1 MRFMSRPAR
10 RSGIKDIKV
19 NEMDEI
25 NVFLFLGFLES
36 GKTKFIQETLEDPRM
51 ENGEK
56 TLLLVCEEGEEE
68 YAPERFKVKNVAIE
82 YIDDEDDL
90 NTQTL
95 EYLVKKHNT
104 ERLVVEYNGSWLLNK
119 FFDAM
124 PESFVINQIMTFFD
138 SATFLNYN
146 RNMRQLVFD
155 KVQMTQMVVFNRF
168 KGEYEKQ
175 EFHKII
181 RGISRRPD
189 IVYEYIG
196 GKAEFDEIEDPMPY
210 DMEAPV
216 IEIADRDFALFY
228 RDLSEKPQN
237 YIGKTVKFKGMAA
250 VSRKVPSGYIVIGRY
265 IMTCCEAD
273 IAYDGFALKTNS
285 LISGVATK
293 DWLTVTAKVGYEYSA
308 VYRQK
313 GPVLIAE
320 KIERAEPLPPD
331 ESVATFY

>member
-1 MRFMSRPAR
+1 MRFMGRPAR
-10 RSGIKDIKV
+10 QSGIKDIKV

>member
-1 MRFMSRPAR
+1 
-10 RSGIKDIKV
+10 
-19 NEMDEI
+19 MDEI

-90 NTQTL
+90 NTQAL

-175 EFHKII
+175 EFHRII

>member
-1 MRFMSRPAR
+1 MQ
-10 RSGIKDIKV
+10 D
-19 NEMDEI
+19 I

-51 ENGEK
+51 ENGER

-90 NTQTL
+90 NTATL
-95 EYLVKKHNT
+95 EYLVKKHRA
-104 ERLVVEYNGSWLLNK
+104 ERVVVEYNGAWMLNK

-138 SATFLNYN
+138 AATFINYN

-210 DMEAPV
+210 DMEAPI

-250 VSRKVPSGYIVIGRY
+250 VSRKVPAGYIVIGRY

-273 IAYDGFALKTNS
+273 IAYDGFALRTNS

-313 GPVLIAE
+313 GPVLSAE
-320 KIERAEPLPPD
+320 KIERAQPLPP
-331 ESVATFY
+331 EETVATFY